1 MKKVIGYMLLVTSFI
16 VWGAIAALPF
26 MDLSMAMMT
35 AWTTGLFIA
44 GEVAFV
50 ASMFLLG
57 KDFFM
62 HIKEFF
68 SKVLKRD

>member
-1 MKKVIGYMLLVTSFI
+1 
-16 VWGAIAALPF
+16 
-26 MDLSMAMMT
+26 
-35 AWTTGLFIA
+35 
-44 GEVAFV
+44 VAFV